1 MKSAASHAQEVL
13 RKYWD
18 AGVPVDP
25 FVIAR
30 NLNIDIA
37 EDSALAWDGLS
48 GKFWRDV
55 YGDPFIR
62 FNPSE
67 PEVRRRFT
75 VAHEIGHYIF
85 GHGKDG
91 VELRDPTQNFS
102 SDNYDPK
109 EVACNRFAAELLMPA
124 VAIKH
129 YIMDLS
135 VSGVENLAAA
145 FIVSEVAMKY
155 RLANLGWVS

>member
-1 MKSAASHAQEVL
+1 MATAASRAQEIL
-13 RKYWD
+13 RKYWTG
-18 AGVPVDP
+18 GVPVDP
-25 FVIAR
+25 VVIAR
-30 NLNIDIA
+30 NLNINIA

-67 PEVRRRFT
+67 PAVRQRFT
-75 VAHEIGHYIF
+75 VAHEIGHFIF
-85 GHGKDG
+85 GHGSDG
-91 VELRDPTQNFS
+91 VELRDPMQNFS
-102 SDNYDPK
+102 SANYDPK
-109 EVACNRFAAELLMPA
+109 EAACNRFAAELLMPE

-129 YIMDLS
+129 YITELG
-135 VSGVENLAAA
+135 VSEIERLAQA

-155 RLANLGWVS
+155 RLANLGWVT